1 MAGEPPVEG
10 DHAGRCGSCGN
21 YMRKGLD
28 PALGAVVG
36 RCAIE
41 RFPYP
46 VKITAT
52 CDEHRPRGQLRPAAP
67 APRAAR
73 GAPRAPAR
81 ATPSPVER
89 LRLPSEIDLEMDVE
103 TFRAVLRQ
111 VLREEL
117 GAGEAE
123 IGPRWKGGEL
133 VLKPGKEGVA
143 DKRVPIEAFFHKIV
157 MMRDKLRVLEQRI
170 NGHAGLSDEDKVA
183 MQQYVTACYGTLTT
197 FNVLFSDPKA
207 DGFRGAGGK
216 DD

>member
-1 MAGEPPVEG
+1 MAGEPPAEG
-10 DHAGRCGSCGN
+10 EYAGRCGACGN
-21 YMRKGLD
+21 YMRKGFD
-28 PALGAVVG
+28 PGAGAIVG

-41 RFPYP
+41 VYAYP

-52 CDEHRPRGQLRPAAP
+52 CSSYRPRGQPRPAAP
-67 APRAAR
+67 PPRAAR
-73 GAPRAPAR
+73 GAAREAPRPAL
-81 ATPSPVER
+81 VEK
-89 LRLPSEIDLEMDVE
+89 LRLPSEIDLDMDLE

-123 IGPRWKGGEL
+123 IGARWRGGEL

-143 DKRVPIEAFFHKIV
+143 EKRVPIEAFFHKVV
-157 MMRDKLRVLEQRI
+157 MIRDKLRVLEQRL
-170 NGHAGLSDEDKVA
+170 NGHAGLSPEDKVA